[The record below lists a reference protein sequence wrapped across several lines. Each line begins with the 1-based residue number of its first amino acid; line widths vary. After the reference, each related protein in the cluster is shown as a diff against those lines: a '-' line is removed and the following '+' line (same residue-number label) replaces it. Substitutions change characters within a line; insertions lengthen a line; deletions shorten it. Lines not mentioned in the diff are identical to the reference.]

1 MEIPPEILSD
11 AEFDARELVARVQR
25 LAPVLVA
32 HRRAVAAELGI
43 ALREL
48 VVLELLDRVGRM
60 AVSALA
66 ERVGLSPSA
75 ASRLVDRLEER
86 GLAWRLLAE
95 LDHDLRRLVDAD
107 GRPAHRATADLL
119 ADAADTAVRRTRALT
134 DDPRWRHA
142 VDTP

>member
-32 HRRAVAAELGI
+32 HRMAVA
-43 ALREL
+43 
-48 VVLELLDRVGRM
+48 
-60 AVSALA
+60 
-66 ERVGLSPSA
+66 
-75 ASRLVDRLEER
+75 
-86 GLAWRLLAE
+86 AE